1 MTILSASLGAADAA
15 QSQLLRRS
23 YRARLLTILLLANTL
38 SFADRA
44 ILSAVVEPI
53 RHELG
58 VSDLQIGMLQG
69 LAFAVMYSLTGIPI
83 GYLAERRSRIG
94 ILTVCIMV
102 FSVAT
107 GLCGLA
113 AGFVQLFLLRVLVGV
128 CEGGYMP
135 PATSLVADH
144 YKPERRASA
153 LAIFLLGIPLG
164 FFLGSLL
171 AGIVAQHWGWCM
183 VFFVMSVPGVV
194 VSLLMILLLREPPR
208 GLAEGAIVR
217 DAAPSF
223 GAVLR
228 ELLRLSA
235 FRRLVVA
242 GTVCTCALNAIGQFQ
257 MVYLLRVH
265 QMSLGQAGLVNG
277 LIAFVSI
284 GTGMLIGG
292 NLTDWLA
299 RRDRRW
305 SMWLPAIGCTAGAA
319 CFAAGFAQT
328 ALQPAVALITLGGIL
343 AFFYSAP
350 SYATVQAIAGVRMR
364 STAVA
369 VFGVFTG
376 LFGAGLGPLFVGIVS
391 DALARRSFTAGDF
404 SALCNRGQ
412 AVSPD
417 AAIDAACRAA
427 AASGIMGALIG
438 ASVLIVV
445 AAGFFLLSSR
455 ALRETVGGFS
465 TR

>member
-128 CEGGYMP
+128 GEGGYMP

-153 LAIFLLGIPLG
+153 
-164 FFLGSLL
+164 
-171 AGIVAQHWGWCM
+171 
-183 VFFVMSVPGVV
+183 
-194 VSLLMILLLREPPR
+194 
-208 GLAEGAIVR
+208 
-217 DAAPSF
+217 
-223 GAVLR
+223 
-228 ELLRLSA
+228 
-235 FRRLVVA
+235 
-242 GTVCTCALNAIGQFQ
+242 
-257 MVYLLRVH
+257 
-265 QMSLGQAGLVNG
+265 
-277 LIAFVSI
+277 
-284 GTGMLIGG
+284 
-292 NLTDWLA
+292 
-299 RRDRRW
+299 
-305 SMWLPAIGCTAGAA
+305 
-319 CFAAGFAQT
+319 
-328 ALQPAVALITLGGIL
+328 
-343 AFFYSAP
+343 
-350 SYATVQAIAGVRMR
+350 
-364 STAVA
+364 
-369 VFGVFTG
+369 
-376 LFGAGLGPLFVGIVS
+376 
-391 DALARRSFTAGDF
+391 
-404 SALCNRGQ
+404 
-412 AVSPD
+412 
-417 AAIDAACRAA
+417 
-427 AASGIMGALIG
+427 
-438 ASVLIVV
+438 
-445 AAGFFLLSSR
+445 
-455 ALRETVGGFS
+455 
-465 TR
+465 